1 MLNQLLDKILCS
13 NEENIW
19 MKIAPLIVF
28 GIIWLI
34 SVIGKAAKSKE
45 GKTEQQ
51 QPQPR
56 PKPRQRQ
63 PDLDDF
69 IKMVKNR
76 YAEAKEQA
84 IKARQREYTERNVS
98 PAPPP
103 VKPPVSKPR
112 YRPPEPK
119 PAVTPSPVSHTDSE
133 YFHIPD
139 EMPEHLKEQ
148 MIESNVS
155 ELQTI
160 TPSFSETI
168 PLGSLTEEHP
178 VEMTGIEHR
187 VYEQSVYKPY
197 LPEILEQFATPDGL
211 RKAFVYGEIFGK
223 PPALR
228 D

>member
-13 NEENIW
+13 NEENFW
-19 MKIAPLIVF
+19 VKISPLIVF
-28 GIIWLI
+28 GIIWLL
-34 SVIGKAAKSKE
+34 SVLGKAVKSKE
-45 GKTEQQ
+45 GKTERQ

-63 PDLDDF
+63 PDLNDF

-84 IKARQREYTERNVS
+84 KKARQQEYTERTIS

-112 YRPPEPK
+112 YRPPEPE
-119 PAVTPSPVSHTDSE
+119 PAVTPSPVSHTDPA
-133 YFHIPD
+133 YFHIPE
-139 EMPEHLKEQ
+139 EMPEYLKEQ
-148 MIESNVS
+148 IIESNVPES
-155 ELQTI
+155 QII

-168 PLGSLTEEHP
+168 PLGSLKEEHP
-178 VEMTGIEHR
+178 VEMTAIEHR

-197 LPEILEQFATPDGL
+197 LPEILEQFAHPDGL